1 MIKKLKTMNHQ
12 FGLISLS
19 YDLIPISA
27 RDSCVGIDAPM
38 PLMVFE
44 QLCDSA
50 TTPMIVT
57 VPLAA
62 FSNT

>member
-1 MIKKLKTMNHQ
+1 MKMKLRTMNHQ
-12 FGLISLS
+12 LGLISLS
-19 YDLIPISA
+19 YDLMPISA
-27 RDSCVGIDAPM
+27 RDSDVGIAAPI
-38 PLMVFE
+38 PLIVFE
-44 QLCDSA
+44 QLYDSA